1 LLYKNILMA
10 EENYIEL
17 NLDSGNNDVL
27 LDLNFYYKRIDNIMT
42 YINDL
47 KAKLNVKYNDLTS
60 MLNAV
65 EAHLNSESCENDNIQ
80 VIEEDVDTLDDLIY
94 VAKKYGTPNKI
105 NIYNIDTSILYN
117 IVKPLEQLKQ
127 VVGLNNI
134 KDQIIDQIITSIMG
148 IYDDDLMFHT
158 VITGPPGVGKT
169 MIAKI
174 LGELYLKMG
183 ILKSKSDSLVFNI
196 AKRSDLIGKYLGH
209 TAIKT
214 QDFIDKCVG
223 GVMFID
229 EVYSLGNIEQ
239 RDSFAKE
246 CIDTINLNLTEKKNF
261 ICIIAGYEKEI
272 NDCFF
277 SYNPGLNRRFPFRY
291 KIEKYSSDDLVN
303 IFIEKIKNSSWKLD
317 DKIDNDWLNKKI
329 LDNILYFN
337 NYGGDID
344 NLILK
349 IKIVHGRRIFG
360 KHKDLKKIITKSDIE
375 KGIQKLI
382 LSKENTNKNTPPFMM
397 YI

>member
-1 LLYKNILMA
+1 MA